1 MVLIPVVY
9 LGYRF
14 GGVGSGFSISTVWYG
29 PPALTE
35 GYGVDDS
42 AFTDVWCLA
51 FTSIICT
58 VGRRWGMAC
67 MA

>member
-1 MVLIPVVY
+1 MIPVVY

-29 PPALTE
+29 PPALTD

-51 FTSIICT
+51 FTLIICT
-58 VGRRWGMAC
+58 VGSRETSVGA
-67 MA
+67 